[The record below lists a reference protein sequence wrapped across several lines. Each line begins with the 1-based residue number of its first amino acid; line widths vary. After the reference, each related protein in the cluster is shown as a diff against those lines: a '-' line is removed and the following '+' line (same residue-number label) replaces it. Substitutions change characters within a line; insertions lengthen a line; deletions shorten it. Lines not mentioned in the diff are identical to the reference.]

1 MKRILTLVTAAAIA
15 LSLAACSGAE
25 APAEQPATAGAA
37 ESETASP
44 TPTEEPDP
52 VAENWDDIVAFV
64 EATHVNDTDAAMAV
78 TAKDSPAAEYV
89 AYIRDNAL
97 ADQTAGFDPHMFDD
111 GYSFDGDKKK
121 QEVAISFRD
130 TTGNG
135 SDPQDYTW
143 SDWKVTEDGKIESWT
158 GASGSI
164 SKVLGKEHDS
174 KKAKDQTVT
183 VAHAYKANSGA
194 VIIVLKVDSN
204 VSEYP
209 DTAPVYV
216 GPDGVARK
224 PAQVSTTDLVEGAT
238 SYLSYVYTDADFG
251 GKLKYLVDYE
261 TPVTL
266 TIK

>member
-1 MKRILTLVTAAAIA
+1 MKRTLTLTAAAAIT

-25 APAEQPATAGAA
+25 APDEQPATSQAA
-37 ESETASP
+37 ESETTSP

-52 VAENWDDIVAFV
+52 VAENWDDIVTFV
-64 EATHVNDTDAAMAV
+64 EAVYANDADVAMPL

-97 ADQTAGFDPHMFDD
+97 AEQTAGFDPHMFDD
-111 GYSFDGDKKK
+111 GYSFDDDEEK
-121 QEVAISFRD
+121 QEVDISFRD

-143 SDWKVTEDGKIESWT
+143 SDWKMTDDGKIESWT

-164 SKVLGKEHDS
+164 EKVLGKKHD
-174 KKAKDQTVT
+174 KQKAKGQKVT
-183 VAHAYKANSGA
+183 VAHAYKSNSGT
-194 VIIVLKVDSN
+194 VVIVLKVDS
-204 VSEYP
+204 ETGGYP
-209 DTAPVYV
+209 DYAPVYV

-224 PAQVSTTDLVEGAT
+224 PAQVNATDLVEGAT
-238 SYLSYVYTDADFG
+238 SYLSFLYQDADFG